1 VTYPCDVLAEMGYQ
15 SAGRE
20 EEVSEQERI
29 WHWPIMTMKER
40 LYASMICWEGW
51 QFVVVSSQEGT
62 CYIDL
67 CGTPLTELSRELH
80 STVVPDDYHNFPI
93 LHELREYL
101 AGQRRA
107 FSPPPYMQGTPF
119 QRSVW
124 DAVLE
129 IPYGRTC
136 SYSGIAAA
144 IGRPR
149 AARAVGGAVSA
160 NPLPIIVP
168 CHRVIGKNGKLV
180 GFGGGLALKERLL
193 ALEQG
198 SLDL

>member
-1 VTYPCDVLAEMGYQ
+1 
-15 SAGRE
+15 
-20 EEVSEQERI
+20 
-29 WHWPIMTMKER
+29 MTIKER

-67 CGTPLTELSRELH
+67 CGAPLTELGRKLH
-80 STVVPDDYHNFPI
+80 GTVVADDYHNSSI
-93 LHELREYL
+93 LRELREYL
-101 AGQRRA
+101 AGQRKA
-107 FSPPPYMQGTPF
+107 FSPPSYAQGTPF

-124 DAVLE
+124 DAVLQ
-129 IPYGRTC
+129 IPYGKTC
-136 SYSGIAAA
+136 SYSDIAAV
-144 IGRPR
+144 IERPR

-160 NPLPIIVP
+160 NPLPIIIP

-180 GFGGGLALKERLL
+180 GFGGGLPLKERLL
-193 ALEQG
+193 ALEHG

>member
-1 VTYPCDVLAEMGYQ
+1 
-15 SAGRE
+15 
-20 EEVSEQERI
+20 
-29 WHWPIMTMKER
+29 MTMKER

-51 QFVVVSSQEGT
+51 QFVAVSSRKGV

-67 CGTPLTELSRELH
+67 CGTPLAELSRELH
-80 STVVPDDYHNFPI
+80 STVVPDDYHNLSI
-93 LHELREYL
+93 LQELREYL
-101 AGQRRA
+101 AGQRRS
-107 FSPPPYMQGTPF
+107 FRSPFYTQGTPF

-124 DAVLE
+124 GAVLE
-129 IPYGRTC
+129 IPYGETC
-136 SYSGIAAA
+136 SYCDIAAA
-144 IGRPR
+144 IGRPL

-160 NPLPIIVP
+160 NPLPIIIP